1 MFLPLFFTRFV
12 WCICLAAM
20 IFTSL
25 DAKALGFSKLT
36 VEMVRD
42 RKTRLSKVESFD
54 DKQEE
59 LRFKVKLTNTDVT
72 VAMEKL
78 QVKVWIFGES
88 VLQRDRIK
96 VFSIDEKTLTLPPR
110 KTEEF
115 FTTKV
120 SYIYDNQN
128 AAQYGIKYGGWV
140 ILVKDS
146 TGAILEQRAS
156 TDRLL
161 KNPDKLDALRLNQF
175 YDRDYNPVNAV
186 Y

>member
-1 MFLPLFFTRFV
+1 MFLPVFLKRFV
-12 WCICLAAM
+12 SCVCLAAM

-25 DAKALGFSKLT
+25 NAQALGFSKLT

-42 RKTRLSKVESFD
+42 RKTRLSKIENFD
-54 DKQEE
+54 DKQEQ
-59 LRFKVKLTNTDVT
+59 LRFKVKLTNTDVRAT
-72 VAMEKL
+72 MDKL

-120 SYIYDNQN
+120 SYVYDNQN

-140 ILVKDS
+140 IVVKDS
-146 TGAILEQRAS
+146 TGAIVEQRAS
-156 TDRLL
+156 VDRLL
-161 KNPDKLDALRLNQF
+161 KDPDKLNTLRLNQF
-175 YDRDYNPVNAV
+175 YDRDYNPANAV